1 MAYDTAVHPA
11 CDHANDIIGLC
22 KAMHEDSVTKVSA
35 TLLVFGTCR
44 YCLCGPASTC
54 RTLATTA
61 CAVPQCGLQAERD
74 FNDLVESVEAMQ
86 LGTGLNDGG
95 QISS

>member
-1 MAYDTAVHPA
+1 MQYDAAVHPA
-11 CDHANDIIGLC
+11 CDHANDISSLSG
-22 KAMHEDSVTKVSA
+22 DSVTRVSG
-35 TLLVFGTCR
+35 TLLVSGTCLIS
-44 YCLCGPASTC
+44 LCGLACTC
-54 RTLATTA
+54 RTLAITA